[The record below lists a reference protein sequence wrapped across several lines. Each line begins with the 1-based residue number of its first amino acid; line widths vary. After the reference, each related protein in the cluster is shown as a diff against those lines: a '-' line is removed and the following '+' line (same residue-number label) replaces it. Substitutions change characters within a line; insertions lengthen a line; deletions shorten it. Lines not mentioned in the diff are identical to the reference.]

1 MEKAKLSRLEQET
14 HIDWDAENNIAY
26 IDSVNPSVVRKLE
39 KLHAE
44 FPEVYKLIR
53 RDKVYG
59 GITLQVPK
67 KYIRFGKPASEQK
80 VEAARQRANK
90 RFRKDDSPKD
100 ISDEEDAEVMDEE

>member
-67 KYIRFGKPASEQK
+67 PASEQK

-90 RFRKDDSPKD
+90 RFGKDDSSED
-100 ISDEEDAEVMDEE
+100 VSDEEDAEVMDEE